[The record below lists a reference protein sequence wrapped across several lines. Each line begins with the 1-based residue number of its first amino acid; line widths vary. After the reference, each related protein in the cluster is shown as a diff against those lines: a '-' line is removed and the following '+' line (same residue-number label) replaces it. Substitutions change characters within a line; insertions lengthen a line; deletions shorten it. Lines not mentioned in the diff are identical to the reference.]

1 MRTIKMLGIP
11 MKLHISLLLLL
22 LFTIDAYALCDDAID
37 QIGYRI
43 CLSQKADSSQKE
55 VEAKRT
61 ELLTK
66 IKAWDQE
73 PEFRDETVKL
83 FEKAVKS
90 FESYKQHQ
98 CDYEWSAA
106 AGGNGGSS
114 MAFHCVI
121 KLNTEYLNL
130 LNTQLDWYEPY

>member
-1 MRTIKMLGIP
+1 
-11 MKLHISLLLLL
+11 MKLLPLLLI
-22 LFTIDAYALCDDAID
+22 LFTLDVNASCNDSVD

-43 CLSQKADSSQKE
+43 CIAQKAEATQKA
-55 VEAKRT
+55 VEKEQAR
-61 ELLTK
+61 LLNK
-66 IKAWDQE
+66 IKSWEQE
-73 PEFRDETVKL
+73 PEFRNETIKL

-114 MAFHCVI
+114 MAASCMI
-121 KLNTEYLNL
+121 KLNSQYLDFL
-130 LNTQLDWYEPY
+130 KTQLGWYESY

>member
-1 MRTIKMLGIP
+1 
-11 MKLHISLLLLL
+11 MKLHLSLLLL
-22 LFTIDAYALCDDAID
+22 LFTIDAHASCDDAID

-43 CLSQKADSSQKE
+43 CLSQKAESSQKE
-55 VEAKRT
+55 VEAKQT
-61 ELLTK
+61 ELLAK
-66 IKAWDQE
+66 IKTWDQE
-73 PEFRDETVKL
+73 PEFRDETIKL
-83 FEKAVKS
+83 FKKAAKS

-121 KLNTEYLNL
+121 KLNTEYLNS
-130 LNTQLDWYEPY
+130 LNTQLNWYEAY